1 MKTLDLRKSAIKC
14 AVIGFVMVFAASVLL
29 TGCGSASS
37 TTASELQ
44 PPEYQADETC
54 ALFHIYRP
62 NSIAGMAIGYD
73 LYFDNEFVYRVTNK
87 SKITIRVA
95 SEGIHT
101 LWAETESKTELPID
115 VKFGN
120 EYYIKCGVGM
130 GVLVGRPKL
139 ELVYNDIGWNE
150 YSKIKT
156 K

>member
-1 MKTLDLRKSAIKC
+1 MKTLDLRRRSIKYAFIGLAI
-14 AVIGFVMVFAASVLL
+14 AFAASLSL

-44 PPEYQADETC
+44 PPEYQPDETC
-54 ALFHIYRP
+54 ALFHIYRSG
-62 NSIAGMAIGYD
+62 SIAGSAIGYD

-87 SKITIRVA
+87 SKITIRIV

-101 LWAETESKTELPID
+101 LWAETESKTELPIE

-120 EYYIKCGVGM
+120 EYYIKCGIGM

-139 ELVYNDIGWNE
+139 DLVHNETGWNE